1 MAVRPVIAAFLL
13 ACAALATLP
22 IPSSAADKADRRI
35 YKVDSVIATAK
46 AKGRTVVIQA
56 RGAVSTGG
64 WRQGRLHLLHND
76 GKTLTLEFLAAPP
89 PPDMT
94 VIEQL
99 VPVTATAEIHVRRPV
114 TSVHV
119 VADANELTTQVLH

>member
-1 MAVRPVIAAFLL
+1 MKMAVRPVIAALFV
-13 ACAALATLP
+13 CATLP
-22 IPSSAADKADRRI
+22 ALGAAAVAADKRI
-35 YKVDSVIATAK
+35 YRVDGVIATAK

-56 RGAVSTGG
+56 KGAVSTGG

>member
-1 MAVRPVIAAFLL
+1 MAVRPVIAALFV
-13 ACAALATLP
+13 CAALPALGAAAV
-22 IPSSAADKADRRI
+22 AADKRI
-35 YKVDSVIATAK
+35 YRVDGVIATAK

-56 RGAVSTGG
+56 KGAVSTGG

>member
-1 MAVRPVIAAFLL
+1 MAVRPVIAALFV
-13 ACAALATLP
+13 CATLP
-22 IPSSAADKADRRI
+22 ALGAAAVAADKRI
-35 YKVDSVIATAK
+35 YRVDSVIATAK

-56 RGAVSTGG
+56 KGAVSTGG

>member
-1 MAVRPVIAAFLL
+1 MKMAVRPVIAALFV
-13 ACAALATLP
+13 CAALPALGAAAV
-22 IPSSAADKADRRI
+22 AADKRI
-35 YKVDSVIATAK
+35 YRVDGVIATAK

-56 RGAVSTGG
+56 KGAVSTGG

>member
-1 MAVRPVIAAFLL
+1 MAVRPLIAALFV
-13 ACAALATLP
+13 CAALPALGAAAV
-22 IPSSAADKADRRI
+22 AADKRI
-35 YKVDSVIATAK
+35 YRVDSVIATAK

-56 RGAVSTGG
+56 KGAVSTGG